1 MESFTTTPAESYIEL
16 RDRIETFI
24 LSLDSRVKAN
34 HGLAD
39 WHEERGNEEGASR
52 FRLRASLLKGVIGDA
67 RGFLLGD
74 NDWTPAPA
82 PSSTT
87 VTPVQSTKR
96 SDNESW

>member
-74 NDWTPAPA
+74 NDCTGDLD
-82 PSSTT
+82 TRTGT
-87 VTPVQSTKR
+87 VQHDGVTCPIH
-96 SDNESW
+96 EAE